1 MSEIHTST
9 SRNSIGKSKK
19 LSTRIDLTPMVDLG
33 FLLITF
39 FIFTSALSQPVAMK
53 LHMPND
59 RVVKDSTKVSDE
71 RTLTLLVSGNDQL
84 FYYRGFFDG
93 RVFETTFTAF
103 REIILDKKQQL
114 FKKYKSRNIVV
125 LIKVANEANYKN
137 IVNSLDEMVIC
148 LTSMLVK

>member
-39 FIFTSALSQPVAMK
+39 LFLPVRYLSPIAMK
-53 LHMPND
+53 LHMPED

-71 RTLTLLVSGNDQL
+71 RTLTLLVSGNDRL
-84 FYYRGFFDG
+84 FYYPG
-93 RVFETTFTAF
+93 
-103 REIILDKKQQL
+103 LC
-114 FKKYKSRNIVV
+114 
-125 LIKVANEANYKN
+125 
-137 IVNSLDEMVIC
+137 C